1 MSRTTLT
8 VGDLLLRG
16 EPLDPA
22 EVLAGE
28 SRLSNAVSWVV
39 SLRPYPP
46 AFPRLRGGELALVA
60 AEHIAR
66 LDPPTTLASV
76 VAHLASRDAAG
87 VAVRGEV
94 DQQAREAASAAGL
107 PLLQL
112 ADDAQ
117 LPDIEQA
124 IMRECALYLA
134 RREMT
139 FPGDPLAW
147 IDAALEGILGEDRAA
162 LEEARRSGYEPSTPV
177 SIGLVAH
184 THNIEANLA
193 KHFDK
198 AIKTQGTPPA
208 GSLGRPLVRV
218 FGSNLVVI
226 LPVGYVETLKR
237 AVRVYGVACG
247 ISDAKTVQQAKDSLA
262 EAEMSLLASQ
272 RLYDN
277 RPIQYADMGADRLL
291 LLLLRD
297 RPMELKTFVEQ
308 TLGPLLRHDASSASP
323 LLPTVRSFVEHGGR
337 LRETAS
343 QIYVHRNT
351 LTYRLDRAAELLG
364 ANLKEPRARLAI
376 ELALRALPLLE
387 L

>member
-8 VGDLLLRG
+8 VGDLILPG

-66 LDPPTTLASV
+66 LDPPTTLANV

-94 DQQAREAASAAGL
+94 DQQARGAASAAGL
-107 PLLQL
+107 PLLRL

-124 IMRECALYLA
+124 IMRECALYQA
-134 RREMT
+134 RREIT
-139 FPGDPLAW
+139 TTGDPLAW
-147 IDAALEGILGEDRAA
+147 IDAALEGKLGEDRDA
-162 LEEARRSGYEPSTPV
+162 LEEARRSGYEPSSPI
-177 SIGLVAH
+177 SIGLVTH
-184 THNIEANLA
+184 THNIKSNLA
-193 KHFDK
+193 KQFDK
-198 AIKTQGTPPA
+198 AINTQGT
-208 GSLGRPLVRV
+208 GRVGLPLVRV
-218 FGSNLVVI
+218 FGPNLVV
-226 LPVGYVETLKR
+226 LLSTGYEETLKR

-247 ISDAKTVQQAKDSLA
+247 ISSFMPLQQADDSLA
-262 EAEMSLLASQ
+262 EAEMSLLASE
-272 RLYDN
+272 RLYDS
-277 RPIQYADMGADRLL
+277 RPVQFTEMGADRLL
-291 LLLLRD
+291 LVLLRD
-297 RPMELKTFVEQ
+297 RPAEMHAFVEH
-308 TLGPLLRHDASSASP
+308 TLGPLLRHDARSANP

-337 LRETAS
+337 LRETAAE
-343 QIYVHRNT
+343 IYVHRNT
-351 LTYRLDRAAELLG
+351 LAYRLDRAAEILG
-364 ANLKEPRARLAI
+364 ADLKEPRARLAI
-376 ELALRALPLLE
+376 ELALRALPLIT
-387 L
+387 